1 MTARQTQLR
10 RVVDGLRSV
19 CVVPAAPVNAARTT
33 AAARKARSA
42 APTVIAVRR
51 PALGQSYIR
60 AEPTR

>member
-19 CVVPAAPVNAARTT
+19 CVVPAAPANAAHMT
-33 AAARKARSA
+33 AALPARGAT
-42 APTVIAVRR
+42 PTVIAVRR

>member
-10 RVVDGLRSV
+10 RVVGGLRSV
-19 CVVPAAPVNAARTT
+19 YVVLPAPVNAARTT
-33 AAARKARSA
+33 ATALPARSGP
-42 APTVIAVRR
+42 PTVIAVRR